1 MAGAKETPR
10 QKLISLMYLVFI
22 TMLALNVSKEVLD
35 GFGQMFKKIQSSNVR
50 LDQSNDVYYDKISIN
65 AAEKE
70 GKWLGHDRTAKQIK
84 QESDEFYGKIQEIK
98 DKITEEQ
105 RVEDPDLE
113 NFRIMD
119 KGEALDL
126 VFFSSNGESE
136 EGQAFIEMVIEYRA
150 HVVQVFG
157 SQYPQ
162 YIDLVEER
170 FYTGDFENNV
180 TNKDG
185 SSQSWLDY
193 QYGGMPLIT
202 SLAKLTMM
210 QSDIRATEADV
221 LTTLLGKELEL
232 ESGVNESNY
241 ITLLKT
247 EKGAYYQGETF
258 DGSVILGRK
267 GGAQNP
273 NSVNLTVDGIELQE
287 KDYELIPGGIKLN
300 ITTGSPGDHVISGD
314 LVFLNEGVESKIPVN
329 QSFPVIAKPNSAV
342 ISADKM
348 NVVYRGISN
357 PMTISIPGI
366 ADNKVK
372 ASAPGLRRVRG
383 SNYSMTPGKGREISI
398 RASAILPDGQN
409 ISTSTKFRIK
419 DIPAPAATVRGLNG
433 IISLNK
439 SDLEISTIG
448 GKLLDFDFDIKL
460 QTVSFKFKVPGKPTI
475 TVRGNKLDS
484 RAKTAL
490 KGAKRGQSVQ
500 IFDVVVRN
508 PKSPNYKFK
517 KVAPAIINLGG

>member
-22 TMLALNVSKEVLD
+22 TMLALNVGKEVLD
-35 GFGQMFKKIQSSNVR
+35 GFGQMFKKIQSANVR
-50 LDQSNDVYYDKISIN
+50 LDQSNDVYYDKISAN

-70 GKWLGHDRTAKQIK
+70 GKWIGHDRTSKEIK
-84 QESDEFYGKIQEIK
+84 KESDEFYNKIKEIK
-98 DKITEEQ
+98 DRITEKQ
-105 RVEDPDLE
+105 RIKDPDLE
-113 NFRIMD
+113 KYSEMD

-126 VFFSSNGESE
+126 IFFDSSGDSD
-136 EGQAFIEMVIEYRA
+136 EGFEFIETMVNYRG
-150 HVVQVFG
+150 HVIQVFG
-157 SQYPQ
+157 SQYPE
-162 YIDLVEER
+162 YIGLVEER
-170 FYTGDFENNV
+170 FYTGDFEHNII
-180 TNKDG
+180 NKDNQ
-185 SSQSWLDY
+185 SQSWLSHNY
-193 QYGGMPLIT
+193 EGFPLVS

-210 QSDIRATEADV
+210 QSDIKATEHDV
-221 LTTLLGKELEL
+221 LQTLLGKELEL

-241 ITLLKT
+241 ISLLKT

-273 NSVNLTVDGIELQE
+273 NSVDLSIDGEKLQE
-287 KDYELIPGGIKLN
+287 GQYELIPGGVKLN
-300 ITTGSPGDHVISGD
+300 IKTGNPGDHIISGS
-314 LVFLNEGVESKIPVN
+314 LIFLNEGVESKIPVN
-329 QSFPVIAKPNSAV
+329 QSFPVISKPNSAV

-348 NVVYRGISN
+348 NVVYRGVDN

-372 ASAPGLRRVRG
+372 ASAPGLRRLRG
-383 SNYSMTPGKGREISI
+383 SNYSMKPGKGREISI
-398 RASAILPDGQN
+398 RASATLPDGQN

-419 DIPAPAATVRGLNG
+419 DIPAPVSTVRGLNG

-448 GKLLDFDFDIKL
+448 AVLLDFDFDIKL
-460 QTVSFKFKVPGKPTI
+460 ETVSFKFKVPGKPTI
-475 TVRGNKLDS
+475 TVRGKKLDS

-500 IFDVVVRN
+500 IFDVIVRN
-508 PKSPNYKFK
+508 PKSPKYKFK
-517 KVAPAIINLGG
+517 KVAPAIINIGG